1 MNRKVVIS
9 LALSIIASIS
19 TFADNWPISR
29 IPYPKVG
36 VNLNTTI
43 TNADSD
49 IPELSGLDSKIRS
62 YMQKWELKGACVAV
76 MRNDSLVFAKGYGK
90 ADEGVPMQPNHL
102 MRVASVSK
110 LITAVGI
117 MNLVDQGMLSL
128 SDPVFGEDGIL
139 VGPAYENA
147 SKDPNYAK
155 ITVEHLLRHQGGFA
169 TDPMFSASTVRQ
181 SLGLSRK
188 PLADDYIRYGLSKKV
203 LYRPGDTHRYSNFGY
218 LLLSRIIEVIGD
230 TDYETYIDRNILE
243 PIGCNDMH
251 IAGNEYVDRFPGEVR
266 YYSHDVSKNS
276 YGDNDI
282 TVLAGAGGW
291 CCSVLELAKLI
302 ASIDGRPE
310 VEDVISSY
318 SVEEMTAYHA
328 PEWYSLGW
336 NDTNPENGWTRTGTF
351 TGTSA
356 LIKYFP
362 DGECWIFVTNTST
375 WRGPRLATATAELF
389 DECRLR
395 YSSKF
400 PRRNMFYY

>member
-1 MNRKVVIS
+1 
-9 LALSIIASIS
+9 
-19 TFADNWPISR
+19 
-29 IPYPKVG
+29 
-36 VNLNTTI
+36 
-43 TNADSD
+43 
-49 IPELSGLDSKIRS
+49 
-62 YMQKWELKGACVAV
+62 MQKWELKGACVAV

-169 TDPMFSASTVRQ
+169 TDPMFAASTVRQ

-282 TVLAGAGGW
+282 TVLSGAGGW

-336 NDTNPENGWTRTGTF
+336 NDTNPEKGWTRTGTF